1 MSLHLDPR
9 QRAMLVEMGVRV
21 WQPDAL
27 LPSLPEEAAA
37 TLAQNAPEKI
47 AANALDTGARTSLV
61 EKNPPNQRFAPP
73 ATAAHATP
81 AAQPAPR
88 QSDARLAAS
97 PVARPLE
104 SPPAAS
110 LSQSPHGAW
119 RVGQACPLYAETV
132 QAGGARWL
140 VLVETPMAA
149 LASPVFDGPAGKL
162 LDNMLRAAR
171 LHQAGAVLYAPLAR
185 LAAPAPSPE
194 FSADVAALVRQ
205 FRPDVVLVM
214 GRLASQALLASNEA
228 FGRLRGRMH
237 TLHGARA
244 VLTFDATYLLRA
256 PADKAKAWADL
267 CLAISLAPLAGQ
279 GSG

>member
-1 MSLHLDPR
+1 
-9 QRAMLVEMGVRV
+9 MLVEMGVRV

-27 LPSLPEEAAA
+27 LPTLPEEAAA

-47 AANALDTGARTSLV
+47 AATALDTGASASFA
-61 EKNPPNQRFAPP
+61 EKNPPGQRFAPPP

-267 CLAISLAPLAGQ
+267 CLAMSLAPLAG
-279 GSG
+279 SGLS